1 LFQAQR
7 CLAASRLSQ
16 KAQTPRYRIGDPE
29 ASFSIQ
35 PQASRSGASAP
46 DRFPHRAA
54 PGPC

>member
-16 KAQTPRYRIGDPE
+16 KAQTPHYRIGDPE